1 MAISDQKSRLMR
13 RSPKAAVRPRQ
24 AWSAGRLA
32 REQLRRYRGEGQGG
46 PAMPLGDGVIQ
57 DQFQR
62 QEGRTD
68 DPAAVNPLVQARAQI
83 VAIVPARTHSQK
95 QPY

>member
-1 MAISDQKSRLMR
+1 MFDAPPQPQGCSQL
-13 RSPKAAVRPRQ
+13 PRQ

-46 PAMPLGDGVIQ
+46 PAMPPGDGVTQ
-57 DQFQR
+57 DQGFLRR

-68 DPAAVNPLVQARAQI
+68 DPAAVNPLVRAGEQI
-83 VAIVPARTHSQK
+83 VAIVPARTHSRK